1 MPETMPDDDV
11 IAAADALVTVLGES
25 TQRNRLATKQAQAI
39 KRLRKAGR
47 SYGDIV
53 SRDEH
58 SLIRQ
63 VTRENVDQL
72 LRASARLRWAEARA
86 LHAEGMT
93 MDKIAVLF
101 GVTRQRISG
110 LLKEDWHEAPGVD
123 VEVTSAVADRA

>member
-1 MPETMPDDDV
+1 VPERRPHDDEV
-11 IAAADALVTVLGES
+11 IAAVDALVTVLGES

-39 KRLRKAGR
+39 KRLQKAGQ
-47 SYGDIV
+47 SYGNIF

-63 VTRENVDQL
+63 VTRKNVDQL

-110 LLKEDWHEAPGVD
+110 LLREEWHGQEP
-123 VEVTSAVADRA
+123 E